1 MRKKLRSF
9 FNEKTYT
16 KRAVKAL
23 LVIGVI
29 NAEIPYVLA
38 AFGKNPV
45 ETLGVAWITEIV
57 AVISGYMCKAY
68 FETKQQRKQDLED
81 FKANYKEDEQ

>member
-16 KRAVKAL
+16 KRTVKAL